1 MIFDTTANAA
11 KYKGL
16 SPQLDYA
23 MDLVRK
29 IEESGFAF
37 DVELPAGDGVR
48 IVRLNYE
55 TSPYEKSIFEAHR
68 KEIDVMV
75 LIEGSETIG
84 WKPVADLRTISR
96 EYSEEGRPSV
106 RGQGR
111 YDDPSD
117 EGRTLLRLLPAGR
130 AHAGDGRRRETVREE
145 DHPQSAGIIKH
156 NVTHTHRALR
166 SWSKHRQPASEPGA

>member
-23 MDLVRK
+23 MDLVGK

-48 IVRLNYE
+48 VVRLNYE
-55 TSPYEKSIFEAHR
+55 TSPYEKSVFEAHR

-96 EYSEEGRPSV
+96 EYSEEGDALLSEDKEGTMILPMKVGRFCVFFPQDAHMPGMDDGEKQSV
-106 RGQGR
+106 KKII
-111 YDDPSD
+111 
-117 EGRTLLRLLPAGR
+117 LK
-130 AHAGDGRRRETVREE
+130 VR
-145 DHPQSAGIIKH
+145 
-156 NVTHTHRALR
+156 V
-166 SWSKHRQPASEPGA
+166 